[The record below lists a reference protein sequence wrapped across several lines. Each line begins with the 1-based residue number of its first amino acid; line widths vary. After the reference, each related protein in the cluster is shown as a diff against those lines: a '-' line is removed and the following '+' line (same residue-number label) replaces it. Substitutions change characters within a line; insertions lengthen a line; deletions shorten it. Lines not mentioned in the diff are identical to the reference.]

1 MFPYPEQYRIA
12 TPPLTTALMVAWALL
27 SHSLLADAS
36 PFALYPLFMLFP
48 VVIGLHLYLIWLA
61 KGMSRLDQCFY
72 ALVHIPLA
80 FVVWT
85 FTIMHVN
92 GNAFS

>member
-1 MFPYPEQYRIA
+1 MFPYPEQYRTA
-12 TPPLTTALMVAWALL
+12 TPPLTTTFMVFWALL
-27 SHSLLADAS
+27 SHSLFADAS
-36 PFALYPLFMLFP
+36 PFALYPLMVLFP
-48 VVIGLHLYLIWLA
+48 FVILFHGYLIWLA

-85 FTIMHVN
+85 FTIMLVN
-92 GNAFS
+92 GEAFS

>member
-1 MFPYPEQYRIA
+1 MFPYPDQYRTA
-12 TPPLTTALMVAWALL
+12 TPPITTIFMVFWALL
-27 SHSLLADAS
+27 SHSIFADAS
-36 PFALYPLFMLFP
+36 PFALYPLILLFP
-48 VVIGLHLYLIWLA
+48 LVIMSHGYLIWQA
-61 KGMSRLDQCFY
+61 PGMSRLDQCFY

>member
-1 MFPYPEQYRIA
+1 MFPYPEQYRTA
-12 TPPLTTALMVAWALL
+12 TPPLTTTFMVLWALL
-27 SHSLLADAS
+27 GHSFLADAS
-36 PFALYPLFMLFP
+36 PFVLYPLMILFP
-48 VVIGLHLYLIWLA
+48 FVILFHGYLIWLA

-85 FTIMHVN
+85 FTIMLVN
-92 GNAFS
+92 GEAFS

>member
-12 TPPLTTALMVAWALL
+12 TPPITTAIMVGWALL
-27 SHSLLADAS
+27 SHSVLADAS
-36 PFALYPLFMLFP
+36 PVALYPLFALLP
-48 VVIGLHLYLIWLA
+48 LIIALHMYLIWLA
-61 KGMSRLDQCFY
+61 KGMGRLDQFFY

>member
-1 MFPYPEQYRIA
+1 MFPYPEHYRIA
-12 TPPLTTALMVAWALL
+12 TPPLTTATMVIWAFL
-27 SHSLLADAS
+27 SHSLFSDAS
-36 PFALYPLFMLFP
+36 PVALYPLLALFP
-48 VVIGLHLYLIWLA
+48 LVITIHLYLIWLA
-61 KGMSRLDQCFY
+61 KGMGRLDQCFY